1 MNNNQ
6 NATVGAIV
14 AADYRTAS
22 VFKKYGIDFCCNGN
36 RTVGEAC
43 REGGIDAGILAK
55 ELEEVTDNSQSE
67 ITGLDFKS
75 WPLDLLADY
84 IEKKHHRYVTTQ
96 IPILQGYL
104 LKICSVHGS
113 RHPGLH
119 EIRNS
124 LMNVPQS
131 FLLT

>member
-6 NATVGAIV
+6 NATVGTIV

-43 REGGIDAGILAK
+43 REGGIDAGILEK

-75 WPLDLLADY
+75 WHW
-84 IEKKHHRYVTTQ
+84 IFWRTT
-96 IPILQGYL
+96 
-104 LKICSVHGS
+104 
-113 RHPGLH
+113 
-119 EIRNS
+119 
-124 LMNVPQS
+124 
-131 FLLT
+131 